1 MNFSNL
7 KSTSEAVK
15 YMNNWIETNERF
27 VIVEKFESRLKLG
40 TDNNN
45 ELVYVRFLNKDGEL
59 HRNNDNPSVITKDVI
74 MWHKNNKLHRKH
86 NKPAIVRNSSQN
98 SSDYNTYFQ
107 NLQECIGNMHFGFP
121 KEEYFVD
128 GLRHRDFDLPA
139 VFFDKNHSI
148 WYKDGL
154 IHRDNNKPALINGDF
169 LFFYKNGI
177 KYKEEVVYGNKITNW
192 IIKNPI
198 IVCASLFI
206 IISLIT
212 FCFSTY

>member
-98 SSDYNTYFQ
+98 SSDYNT
-107 NLQECIGNMHFGFP
+107 
-121 KEEYFVD
+121 
-128 GLRHRDFDLPA
+128 
-139 VFFDKNHSI
+139 
-148 WYKDGL
+148 
-154 IHRDNNKPALINGDF
+154 
-169 LFFYKNGI
+169 
-177 KYKEEVVYGNKITNW
+177 
-192 IIKNPI
+192 
-198 IVCASLFI
+198 
-206 IISLIT
+206 
-212 FCFSTY
+212 